1 MPLRHHVYFLLY
13 PTPAAADCAAALWNR
28 TRHRLATQKSVPM
41 PPERLHTTLMPLG
54 CFEDRVPDTV
64 LNLALAAGGAVDD
77 EPFELVFNVIRS
89 RGGGPFGTVELAG
102 HGPALRRLR
111 CLQRDLR
118 EQLIR
123 VGFPAGR
130 LRGSFTPHM
139 ALDYRHPIVVP
150 RSLET
155 PIAWPVT
162 ELCLVDS
169 LHGQGRHEMLCRW
182 PFRQRQQV
190 FSGWEPDVPTN
201 PRGN

>member
-89 RGGGPFGTVELAG
+89 RGGGPLGTVELAG
-102 HGPALRRLR
+102 HGP
-111 CLQRDLR
+111 
-118 EQLIR
+118 
-123 VGFPAGR
+123 
-130 LRGSFTPHM
+130 
-139 ALDYRHPIVVP
+139 
-150 RSLET
+150 
-155 PIAWPVT
+155 

-169 LHGQGRHEMLCRW
+169 LHGQGRHEVLCRW
-182 PFRQRQQV
+182 PLRQRQQV